1 MNWIKC
7 SERQPS
13 KSGSYLVTY
22 KKEDGAYDVDYINYY
37 ANLPWNDKDG
47 YDGWGTLNDV
57 VAWNDEE
64 IEPYKPMR
72 YHSRRYIREK
82 WEGLKW
88 DVENAL
94 DIYNTVDDKITDEE
108 ISTVKR
114 EMRYYVDAI
123 MKEVEKE

>member
-13 KSGSYLVTY
+13 KSGIYLVTVKVSGY
-22 KKEDGAYDVDYINYY
+22 YIIDCISYY
-37 ANLPWNDKDG
+37 TTPLWFDEGNN
-47 YDGWGTLNDV
+47 GWTTKHEV

-64 IEPYKPMR
+64 IEPYKPKV
-72 YHSRRYIREK
+72 YCSRRYIREK
-82 WEGLKW
+82 WEGLKH
-88 DVENAL
+88 DMENVL
-94 DIYNTVDDKITDEE
+94 RIYDTEDDKITDEE
-108 ISTVKR
+108 ISKVKR